1 MSPKREDPPSNLRSL
16 EARISNIARDRGR
29 PLRRVQRVIAN
40 TVVGQ
45 MLPPSVVKGGT
56 AMKLRVGEAASRF
69 TPDLDAARSAEVTL
83 DDYLDALAAR
93 LAEGWGGFTGEL
105 EELDPPQPE
114 GVPEDYVMR
123 PFVIRLAYQ
132 GRHWLSVPFEL
143 GHDEIGSTQRHELRI
158 ADDIVE
164 LFDTI
169 GLDTPDPIPV
179 LALDHQIAQKL
190 HACTAINTKTGGNER
205 AHDLV
210 DLQILEHTSGGAPS
224 TPKPPTGST
233 SSNTSTPPSPGQTT
247 SSPAPLSDPLAI
259 EIENV
264 SRCFKRPVEAR
275 LAGHAPWRRLA
286 PFSSSRWRG
295 DGAKMARG
303 SSASFRR
310 RVVVGYR
317 PSIRACPLTCGC
329 MAFGGLR

>member
-1 MSPKREDPPSNLRSL
+1 MNPKREDPPSNLRSL

-56 AMKLRVGEAASRF
+56 AMKLRVGETASRF
-69 TPDLDAARSAEVTL
+69 SADLDAARSAEVTL

-93 LAEGWGGFTGEL
+93 LAQGWGGFTGEL

-132 GRHWLSVPFEL
+132 GRHWLSIPFEL

-164 LFDTI
+164 LFDI
-169 GLDTPDPIPV
+169 VGLDTPDPIPV

-190 HACTAINTKTGGNER
+190 HACTAINSKTGGNER

-210 DLQILEHTSGGAPS
+210 DLQILEQEEDIDYTVLAATAQRLFAARRSQS
-224 TPKPPTGST
+224 WPPTVVAYERWDTIYAEAADG
-233 SSNTSTPPSPGQTT
+233 
-247 SSPAPLSDPLAI
+247 LEVI
-259 EIENV
+259 EHVDDAVAWANDFI
-264 SRCFKRPVEAR
+264 AR
-275 LAGHAPWRRLA
+275 
-286 PFSSSRWRG
+286 
-295 DGAKMARG
+295 
-303 SSASFRR
+303 AS
-310 RVVVGYR
+310 G
-317 PSIRACPLTCGC
+317 
-329 MAFGGLR
+329 

>member
-56 AMKLRVGEAASRF
+56 AMKLRVGENASRF
-69 TPDLDAARSAEVTL
+69 SADLDAARSAEVTL

-93 LAEGWGGFTGEL
+93 LAEWWGGFTGEL

-114 GVPEDYVMR
+114 GVPDDYIMR

-143 GHDEIGSTQRHELRI
+143 GHDEIGSTQRPELRI

-164 LFDTI
+164 LFDI
-169 GLDTPDPIPV
+169 VGLDTPDPIPV

-190 HACTAINTKTGGNER
+190 HACTAINTKSGGNER

-210 DLQILEHTSGGAPS
+210 DLQILEQEEDIDYTVLAATAQRLFAARRSQS
-224 TPKPPTGST
+224 WPPTVVAYERWDTIYAEAADG
-233 SSNTSTPPSPGQTT
+233 
-247 SSPAPLSDPLAI
+247 LEVI
-259 EIENV
+259 EHVDDAVAWANDFI
-264 SRCFKRPVEAR
+264 AR
-275 LAGHAPWRRLA
+275 
-286 PFSSSRWRG
+286 
-295 DGAKMARG
+295 
-303 SSASFRR
+303 AS
-310 RVVVGYR
+310 G
-317 PSIRACPLTCGC
+317 
-329 MAFGGLR
+329 